1 MTTVHHVD
9 VHPQRMH
16 KQKMSTVNKENAI
29 PYYLQLA
36 VILREKIS
44 TGEYL
49 PNELLPSERELCEA
63 YDVSRST
70 VRQTMQTLK
79 DESLI
84 RKQRGIG
91 TRVASSPKI
100 EQNLTGFHDFDLQMQ
115 EQGHDASMVILGH
128 EILRG
133 SGRAQRL
140 LKLKE
145 TESIFRLDRLRLVGG
160 KPVFIEKIYLP
171 LARFPHI
178 SDSDFAATDLFLKKV
193 KNDYGI
199 TLGQVKVFLEP
210 VLLYDAECASLSI
223 QKKPA
228 PGLLFERITH
238 DDTGV
243 PIAMTKRVFRG
254 DSCRHILEIKTR

>member
-1 MTTVHHVD
+1 
-9 VHPQRMH
+9 MH
-16 KQKMSTVNKENAI
+16 TQKMSRVNKENAI

-36 VILREKIS
+36 AILREKIN

-49 PNELLPSERELCEA
+49 PDQLLPSERELCEA

-79 DESLI
+79 DENLI
-84 RKQRGIG
+84 RKQRGVG
-91 TRVASSPKI
+91 TRVATLPKI
-100 EQNLTGFHDFDLQMQ
+100 EQNLAGFHDFDLQMQ

-133 SGRAQRL
+133 PGRAQRL
-140 LKLKE
+140 LDLEK
-145 TESIFRLDRLRLVGG
+145 TESIFRLDRLRLVEGE
-160 KPVFIEKIYLP
+160 PVFIEKIYLP
-171 LARFPHI
+171 LTSFPHI
-178 SDSDFAATDLFLKKV
+178 SASDFAATDLFLKKV
-193 KNDYGI
+193 KDDYGI

-210 VLLYDAECASLSI
+210 VLLYDTECDTLLI

-254 DSCRHILEIKTR
+254 DRCRHILEIKTR